1 MELAYLLTNI
11 NEVITIRNI
20 SKFFNMRRTMATTF
34 SQNAL
39 MFKALSDPIR
49 LEILDLLSDGEKCA
63 CVLIERLGI
72 AQPSVSYH
80 TNILFKAGLIHRR
93 QEGKWAFF
101 SINEQGF
108 LHACQTILA
117 ITKLDKHQTLLKSSC
132 CSPSPS
138 PSSSYSSSYS
148 SGSSRN

>member
-117 ITKLDKHQTLLKSSC
+117 ITKLDKHQTLLNNSC
-132 CSPSPS
+132 CSCSPS
-138 PSSSYSSSYS
+138 PSSS
-148 SGSSRN
+148 

>member
-117 ITKLDKHQTLLKSSC
+117 ITKLDKHQTLSNSSC
-132 CSPSPS
+132 CSCSPSLS
-138 PSSSYSSSYS
+138 PSSS
-148 SGSSRN
+148 SGSISN

>member
-1 MELAYLLTNI
+1 
-11 NEVITIRNI
+11 
-20 SKFFNMRRTMATTF
+20 MRRTMATTF
-34 SQNAL
+34 SQDAL

-117 ITKLDKHQTLLKSSC
+117 ITKLDKHQTILKSSC
-132 CSPSPS
+132 CSCSPSPSPS
-138 PSSSYSSSYS
+138 PSSS
-148 SGSSRN
+148 

>member
-1 MELAYLLTNI
+1 
-11 NEVITIRNI
+11 
-20 SKFFNMRRTMATTF
+20 MATTF
-34 SQNAL
+34 SQDAL

-117 ITKLDKHQTLLKSSC
+117 ISKLDKHQTLLKSSSC
-132 CSPSPS
+132 CSCS
-138 PSSSYSSSYS
+138 PSSSSSSS
-148 SGSSRN
+148 SN

>member
-20 SKFFNMRRTMATTF
+20 SKFFNMRHTMATTF
-34 SQNAL
+34 SQDAL

-117 ITKLDKHQTLLKSSC
+117 ITKLDKHQTLLNNSC
-132 CSPSPS
+132 CSCSPS
-138 PSSSYSSSYS
+138 PSSS
-148 SGSSRN
+148 SGSISN

>member
-1 MELAYLLTNI
+1 
-11 NEVITIRNI
+11 
-20 SKFFNMRRTMATTF
+20 MATTF
-34 SQNAL
+34 SQDAL

-63 CVLIERLGI
+63 WLGI

-117 ITKLDKHQTLLKSSC
+117 ITKLDKHQTLLNSSC
-132 CSPSPS
+132 CSCSPSLS
-138 PSSSYSSSYS
+138 PSSSSSSS
-148 SGSSRN
+148 